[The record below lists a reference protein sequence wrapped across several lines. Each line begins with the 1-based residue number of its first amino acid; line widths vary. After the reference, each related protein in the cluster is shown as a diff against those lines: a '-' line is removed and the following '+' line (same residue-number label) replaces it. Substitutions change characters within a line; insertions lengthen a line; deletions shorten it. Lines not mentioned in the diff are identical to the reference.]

1 MDTRT
6 RRTLL
11 ALALF
16 ACAGA
21 THAQGR
27 FDRGRV
33 EHERARYATPHWV
46 YDDRFH
52 HNRYYPARGY
62 VVDVLPPGNVA
73 IAFRGAPFWYHS
85 GVWYQRSGPRYV
97 VVQPP
102 LGVIV
107 PALPPGYTVVYNGGM
122 PYYYANDV
130 YYVQQPTGYEVVA
143 PAAAAPGVA
152 VAAQPPAPAPQ
163 PPAVTPGAQTSGTW
177 YYCDSAKGY
186 YPYVTQCAEGWRS
199 VPASPPPG
207 APR

>member
-1 MDTRT
+1 MNARIAKAVFIAA
-6 RRTLL
+6 TL
-11 ALALF
+11 
-16 ACAGA
+16 ACAA
-21 THAQGR
+21 VAQAQER
-27 FDRGRV
+27 RV
-33 EHERARYATPHWV
+33 VREHERERFATPHWV

-73 IAFRGAPFWYHS
+73 IGFRGGQFWFHS

-102 LGVIV
+102 FGVIV
-107 PALPPGYTVVYNGGM
+107 PALPPGYSIVYSGGV

-143 PAAAAPGVA
+143 PPAVPAQPAPVA
-152 VAAQPPAPAPQ
+152 VQQ
-163 PPAVTPGAQTSGTW
+163 PPAVTPGAQAPGVW

-186 YPYVTQCAEGWRS
+186 YPYVSQCPEGWKT
-199 VPASPPPG
+199 VPASPPPT